1 MQLKKKIVGSLA
13 AATCSLLSAAS
24 GPSIAAE
31 EIRKWEFDTALL
43 YYGET
48 DRVTDASFRF
58 HARKSFRNAG
68 EWLFSLSIDSLTGS
82 SANGAMPANMAQ
94 TFTTPSGAGSY
105 VVQPGQMPLD
115 PTFFDTREALTASW
129 SRPIGKWRTNI
140 GASISNEYDYL
151 HAGINGGFNRDFNNR
166 NTSFVVGLGFANDS
180 IDPVGGVP
188 IPFAPM
194 LPDDD
199 SLAAG
204 FPGGAPP
211 SSKIDGGD
219 TKTVIDL
226 LVGITQVLS
235 RKTIAQFNYSISRAE
250 GYLSDPYKL
259 ISVVDAM
266 TGDPAPGPGNV
277 NLYRFES
284 RPDERTKHSVFAQ
297 VKHHFGRD
305 FIDGSYRFMTDD
317 WGVMSHAVDLRYRWK
332 WRNKSY
338 WQPHVRWYT
347 QTATDF
353 YVYSLTDGATLPLHA
368 SSDYRL
374 GRFDAYTVG
383 LKYGRPM
390 GGRRE
395 WSVRVEYYNQSG
407 NGSPSE
413 AIGSQRSFDLYPT
426 VDAVIVQAGFNF

>member
-129 SRPIGKWRTNI
+129 SRPIGKWRTNL

-266 TGDPAPGPGNV
+266 TGDPVPGPGNV

-317 WGVMSHAVDLRYRWK
+317 WGVMSHTVDLRYRWK

-426 VDAVIVQAGFNF
+426 VDAMIVQAGFNF

>member
-24 GPSIAAE
+24 SPSIAAE

-105 VVQPGQMPLD
+105 VVQPGQTPLD

-129 SRPIGKWRTNI
+129 SRPIGKWRTNL

-266 TGDPAPGPGNV
+266 TGDPVPGPGNV

-317 WGVMSHAVDLRYRWK
+317 WGVMSHTVDLRYRWK

-426 VDAVIVQAGFNF
+426 VDAMIVQAGFNF